1 MKMTFPKDFVSEHK
15 NNTNKKRK
23 FINID
28 QSNNEN
34 TDPYLLKKIEL

>member
-15 NNTNKKRK
+15 NNINKKRK